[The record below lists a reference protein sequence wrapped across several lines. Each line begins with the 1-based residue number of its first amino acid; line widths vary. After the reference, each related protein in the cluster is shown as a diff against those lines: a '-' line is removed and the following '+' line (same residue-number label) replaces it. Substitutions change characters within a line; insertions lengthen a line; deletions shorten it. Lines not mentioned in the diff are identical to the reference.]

1 MADPAWVLRSLLFVP
16 GHRHDMIPKAAASGA
31 DAIILDLEDA
41 LASREKPAARRAVAE
56 ALDGPL
62 ADAPRH
68 RAVFVRV
75 NGLASGLT
83 DEDLHGAARPRLD
96 GVCLP
101 KCEASADVQAMA
113 ARLLVTEDRLG
124 IPRGRLRLLVLVET
138 ARGVLEAAAIARESP
153 RVAGIVFG
161 AEDFTADTGLV
172 RTREGAELAAA
183 RTAVSIAAHAAGIE
197 PIDGIFADFRDEAGL
212 VADSQEARRLGY
224 TGKTLIHPAQVAPV
238 HRVFAPAAGEI
249 AKARRIV
256 EAFERATAEQSGVV
270 VVDGAM
276 VDRPVVLRAQRLLA
290 RAARTGAAD
299 A

>member
-1 MADPAWVLRSLLFVP
+1 
-16 GHRHDMIPKAAASGA
+16 MIPKAAASGA

-41 LASREKPAARRAVAE
+41 VAPHDKPAARRTV
-56 ALDGPL
+56 
-62 ADAPRH
+62 ADALEGVLAGAPSH
-68 RAVFVRV
+68 LAVFVRV
-75 NGLASGLT
+75 NALGSGLT

-101 KCEASADVQAMA
+101 KYETAADVQAMA
-113 ARLLVTEDRLG
+113 ARLLATEDRLG

-138 ARGVLEAAAIARESP
+138 ARGVVEAAAIARESP
-153 RVAGIVFG
+153 RTYGIVFG
-161 AEDFTADTGLV
+161 AEDFTADAGLV
-172 RTREGAELAAA
+172 RTREGGELTAA
-183 RTAVSIAAHAAGIE
+183 RTAVSVAAHAAGVE

-212 VADSQEARRLGY
+212 VADTAEARRLGY
-224 TGKTLIHPAQVAPV
+224 TGKTLIHPAQIAPV
-238 HRVFAPAAGEI
+238 HRVFAPAADQI

-256 EAFERATAEQSGVV
+256 EAFERATAEESGVV

-290 RAARTGAAD
+290 RAERAGTAD